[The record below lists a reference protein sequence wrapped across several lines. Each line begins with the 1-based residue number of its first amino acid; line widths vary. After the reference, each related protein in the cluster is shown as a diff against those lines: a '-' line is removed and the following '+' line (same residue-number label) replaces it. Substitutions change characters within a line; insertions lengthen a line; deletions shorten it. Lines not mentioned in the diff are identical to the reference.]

1 MCERREGGGETEAW
15 GGVCGFSSFLVSW
28 ARQRSA
34 ADGLG
39 PISEQQLQ
47 QLLAESE
54 TGAETEAET
63 EKDSRDSLQHS
74 QNLSAQSIFHRS
86 VLREIQSAL
95 RARSRDR
102 DAVGHAEVDPPQ
114 PNASHVRGGG

>member
-1 MCERREGGGETEAW
+1 MRRVGGGEAEAW
-15 GGVCGFSSFLVSW
+15 GGAIGFSSSLVSW

-39 PISEQQLQ
+39 PIAEQQLQ

-86 VLREIQSAL
+86 VLREIRSAL

-102 DAVGHAEVDPPQ
+102 DAVGHAEVDPP
-114 PNASHVRGGG
+114 PFDASHVRGGG